1 LIDSRTL
8 APYDYANFAL
18 QGGGFSIISASGG
31 ALNHI
36 ELLRGGKVIEDL
48 RGTFGEGFYF
58 KAPDGGLFDGARYMS
73 INGGTFSVYM
83 GFGIAGIL
91 ETDNSRPVVV
101 TNSALA
107 VDVQNAIL
115 NTEVSNS
122 MLDVDIAAQSVT
134 LNTRQAGAAGNAPS
148 EGFITS
154 IQVQTNNFATL
165 ANELVEIEINA
176 DFWNDVYSTCPSVDV
191 VANVY
196 RNGSTL
202 IYSRLFAT
210 GTGSVLC
217 ASREIQP
224 IALRDRVFDV
234 PGASASRYYL
244 LSFTGNTQVK
254 GRNLSIVAKK

>member
-8 APYDYANFAL
+8 APNAYANFAL

-31 ALNHI
+31 SLNHI

-83 GFGIAGIL
+83 GFGVAGIL

-101 TNSALA
+101 TNSELA

-115 NTEVSNS
+115 NTSISNS

-134 LNTRQAGAAGNAPS
+134 LDTRQAGAAGNAAS
-148 EGFITS
+148 EGFISS
-154 IQVQTNNFATL
+154 IQVQTNNFVTV

-196 RNGSTL
+196 RNGATL

-210 GTGSVLC
+210 GTGSELC
-217 ASREIQP
+217 ASRKIQP

-244 LSFTGNTQVK
+244 LSFSGNTQVK